1 MKRSAATAL
10 AVLFTCLAPTVASAD
25 DADAA
30 LNANYKALLGRLDDG
45 NAGRLRDAQRAWIAF
60 RDKEC
65 AFKAQGHDDAALA
78 KTSHDTCI
86 EALTQQRADQL
97 KSELDCD
104 AEDVGCVPRKAAAAA
119 APAAG
124 PGTDC
129 RTEVGSTKAERY
141 VAQCQQ
147 VSPATH
153 PPCNVA
159 NPCNLMIDEIRRS
172 CAMLDKGAPAF
183 CADYR

>member
-1 MKRSAATAL
+1 MKRLLPLLLTAL
-10 AVLFTCLAPTVASAD
+10 CACVPALARAD

-65 AFKAQGHDDAALA
+65 AFKAQGHNDAAIA
-78 KTSHDTCI
+78 QSSRDACI
-86 EALTQQRADQL
+86 EELARQRAEQL

-104 AEDVGCVPRKAAAAA
+104 AEDVSCVPRREAAASN

-124 PGTDC
+124 ADESC
-129 RTEVGSTKAERY
+129 RTEVGAGKAERY
-141 VAQCQQ
+141 VAECRQ

-153 PPCNVA
+153 PPCNAA
-159 NPCNLMIDEIRRS
+159 NPCELMIDEIRRG
-172 CAMLDKGAPAF
+172 CAMLEKGAPAF
-183 CADYR
+183 CAGYR